1 MMSKS
6 TLDLL
11 LKSDLTKIQ
20 RPTKEVELKRLS
32 EILGDTVIFKCEA
45 LDAERFNEIQE
56 NALHINEKGEF
67 ENINTGEMQIFTILE
82 GVKEPSLKSKDLLE
96 KFGAVTPKELI
107 KKLLLPGEISNLY
120 NIISELSGF
129 NKDTVVEIKN

>member
-1 MMSKS
+1 MSKS

-11 LKSDLTKIQ
+11 LKSDLTKIKK
-20 RPTKEVELKRLS
+20 PTKEVELKRLS
-32 EILGDTVIFKCEA
+32 EILEDTVIFKCEA

-67 ENINTGEMQIFTILE
+67 ENINTSEMQIFTILE
-82 GVKEPSLKSKDLLE
+82 GVKEPNLKSKELLE
-96 KFGAVTPKELI
+96 KFGAITPKELI
-107 KKLLLPGEISNLY
+107 KSLLLPGEISNLY

>member
-1 MMSKS
+1 MSKS

>member
-11 LKSDLTKIQ
+11 LKSDLTKIK

-107 KKLLLPGEISNLY
+107 KNLLLPGEISNLY

>member
-20 RPTKEVELKRLS
+20 IPTKEVELKRLS